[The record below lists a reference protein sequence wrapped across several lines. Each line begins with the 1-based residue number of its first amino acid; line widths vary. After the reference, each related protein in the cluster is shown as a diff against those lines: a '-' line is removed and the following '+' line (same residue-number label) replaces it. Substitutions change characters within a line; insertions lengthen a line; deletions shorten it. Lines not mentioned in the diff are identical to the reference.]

1 MANERRSAGGEGLGL
16 PLTMPSVQVPSH
28 LHIPGLG
35 GLSGLS
41 HSRPV
46 PTTSGVIADHHI
58 QRATLERATLG

>member
-16 PLTMPSVQVPSH
+16 PLTMPSVQVPS

-41 HSRPV
+41 SRPV
-46 PTTSGVIADHHI
+46 PTTSGVIADHH
-58 QRATLERATLG
+58 QRATG